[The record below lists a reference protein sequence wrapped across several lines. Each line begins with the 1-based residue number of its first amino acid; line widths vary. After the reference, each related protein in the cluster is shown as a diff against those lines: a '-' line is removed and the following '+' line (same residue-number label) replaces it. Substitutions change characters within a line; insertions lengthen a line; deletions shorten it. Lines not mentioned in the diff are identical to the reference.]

1 MPIRQPIVVVLG
13 HVDHGKTTLL
23 DKIRG
28 TAVAAREAGEMT
40 QHIGASFFPVE
51 MLEDICRPVLGELHA
66 KIKIPG
72 LLVIDTPGHEAFVN
86 LRTRGGSVADIAI
99 LVIDAV
105 KGVEV
110 QTRESIDILK
120 SRKTPFIVAANKIDL
135 IPGWKPSLGEP
146 FLQSFKSQDPFVQ
159 KELDSKIYTIIG
171 TLSRLGFKAERF
183 DRVADFTQYVS
194 IVPVSAKTGEGI
206 PELLS
211 VLIGLTQQF
220 MEKRLTVTKGPA
232 KGTILEVKEEPGL
245 GVTVNGI
252 IYDGVLRKGDTVVLG
267 GKERPIVTKIRA
279 ILLPKPLDEIR
290 DPRDKFTPADRV
302 SAAAGVKIVAPGLEG
317 ALAGA
322 SIYAVAPTET
332 PEKLAEM
339 ISEEIG
345 KLRIQTD
352 KIGIVL
358 KADTL
363 GSLEA
368 IINELENYGVPIR
381 FADVGDVSRREIV
394 EAETVK
400 AEAPLQGVVLAFNVR
415 ILLDAEEEARTKA
428 VRIFQNNI
436 IYHLIDDYT
445 AWVKGEQEAR
455 GQREFDALI
464 KPGKVKLLPGCVF
477 RRSKPAVCGI
487 EVEAGRVK
495 PKYPLMKPDGKVVG
509 NISEIQDKGQAIP
522 EATVG
527 MSVAISMKEPIIGRH
542 LREGD
547 TLYVAVPEDHAKL
560 MLTIFQSRLTSEEG
574 KALEEIVQLMRKE
587 RPFWAA

>member
-51 MLEDICRPVLGELHA
+51 MLEGICKPVLGELHV

-72 LLVIDTPGHEAFVN
+72 LLVIDTPGHEAFIN

-99 LVIDAV
+99 LVIDVV

-120 SRKTPFIVAANKIDL
+120 SRKTPFIIAANKMDL
-135 IPGWKPSLGEP
+135 IPGWKPHPNEP
-146 FLQSFKSQDPFVQ
+146 FLKSLKSQDPFVQ
-159 KELDSKIYTIIG
+159 KELDSKIYTMIG
-171 TLSRLGFKAERF
+171 TLSRLGFKADRF
-183 DRVADFTQYVS
+183 DRVTDFTQYVS

-220 MEKRLTVTKGPA
+220 MEKRLTVTKGSA

-245 GVTVNGI
+245 GVTVNAI
-252 IYDGVLRKGDTVVLG
+252 LYDGVLKKGDTIVAG
-267 GKERPIVTKIRA
+267 GKEKPIVTKIRA
-279 ILLPKPLDEIR
+279 VLLPKPLDEIR
-290 DPRDKFTPADRV
+290 DPRDKFTPVEKV
-302 SAAAGVKIVAPGLEG
+302 SAAAGVKIVAPGLED

-322 SIYAVAPTET
+322 SVYAVAPNET
-332 PEKLAEM
+332 PEKLAKT

-352 KIGIVL
+352 KIGVIL

-381 FADVGDVSRREIV
+381 FADVGNVSRREIV

-400 AEAPLQGVVLAFNVR
+400 AEAPLQGVVLAFNVHV
-415 ILLDAEEEARTKA
+415 LPDAEEEARA
-428 VRIFQNNI
+428 QGVRIFQNDI
-436 IYHLIDDYT
+436 IYHLIDDYN
-445 AWVKGEQEAR
+445 AWIKGEQETR
-455 GQREFDALI
+455 GQREFDPLI
-464 KPGKVKLLPGCVF
+464 KPGKIKVLPGCVF
-477 RRSKPAVCGI
+477 RRSKPAICGI
-487 EVEAGRVK
+487 EVEAGRIK
-495 PKYPLMKPDGKVVG
+495 SRYPLMKSNGEVVG
-509 NISEIQDKGQAIP
+509 IISEIQDKGQSIS
-522 EATVG
+522 EATTG

-542 LREGD
+542 IREGD
-547 TLYVAVPEDHAKL
+547 MLYVAVPEDHAKL
-560 MLTIFQSRLTSEEG
+560 MLTVFQSRLTAEEG
-574 KALEEIVQLMRKE
+574 KALEGIVQLMRKDK
-587 RPFWAA
+587 PFWAA